1 MNFLIFDF
9 CADCSHFAEMKDR
22 AIDVLIRNKQ
32 GSNIP
37 KFTLQVYAF
46 FYQRFMDFPQRRF
59 DYKTL
64 TTNELFDSV
73 HKAINIKTHLHHS
86 HTTGKTIGYAHDF
99 CNAKVREN
107 KDALICIA
115 HSFFGSDMYFLI
127 KEISLSVWKTK
138 DINIDGTGLTNICFA
153 SIDNIKFI
161 DAMKYYQASLGKLA
175 STLTDID
182 KSRIEVLTKQF
193 LMQQRHFS
201 KTWLMLTEKQKN

>member
-1 MNFLIFDF
+1 
-9 CADCSHFAEMKDR
+9 
-22 AIDVLIRNKQ
+22 
-32 GSNIP
+32 
-37 KFTLQVYAF
+37 
-46 FYQRFMDFPQRRF
+46 
-59 DYKTL
+59 
-64 TTNELFDSV
+64 
-73 HKAINIKTHLHHS
+73 
-86 HTTGKTIGYAHDF
+86 
-99 CNAKVREN
+99 
-107 KDALICIA
+107 
-115 HSFFGSDMYFLI
+115 MYFLI